1 MVPGTIKFLHMLRT
15 GVIQLSDDG
24 WINQLHV
31 ASVTI
36 SNVNWKILDDV
47 WIHISAT
54 SCLCWNIHW
63 LGELRT
69 NSAQCA
75 QTQHGAH
82 KLSRRCAQTQQ
93 AVRTNSARWA
103 QTQQAVRTNSAGGA
117 HKLSRRCAQTQ
128 HGEHKLSRRCAQ
140 TQQVVRT
147 NSARWA
153 QTQQAVR
160 TNSARCAQ
168 TQQAVRTNSPGGEHP
183 PRGSASPAQGI
194 HSHKWEQYDFA

>member
-82 KLSRRCAQTQQ
+82 KLSRRCAQTQ
-93 AVRTNSARWA
+93 
-103 QTQQAVRTNSAGGA
+103 
-117 HKLSRRCAQTQ
+117 

-147 NSARWA
+147 NSARW
-153 QTQQAVR
+153 
-160 TNSARCAQ
+160 AQ